1 MTISMKIPNYDEN
14 SDFIS
19 CSMAMKIPNYY
30 ENSDENSD
38 ENSHFI
44 ECCIAFCIAYRKKIL
59 EKKNFYKEI
68 INGNTKLRR

>member
-30 ENSDENSD
+30 ENSDENS
-38 ENSHFI
+38 HFI

-59 EKKNFYKEI
+59 EKKKF
-68 INGNTKLRR
+68 L